1 MILQFINPDGRTVV
15 IVKATKESAILSMQQ
30 HLWARKYKPYTR
42 VDLENNEVDLMYPD
56 EYTDRIKFT
65 IEEN

>member
-1 MILQFINPDGRTVV
+1 MILQFQDPDGHMVI
-15 IVKATKESAILSMQQ
+15 IVKDTKESAVLSMQQ

-65 IEEN
+65 VEEN